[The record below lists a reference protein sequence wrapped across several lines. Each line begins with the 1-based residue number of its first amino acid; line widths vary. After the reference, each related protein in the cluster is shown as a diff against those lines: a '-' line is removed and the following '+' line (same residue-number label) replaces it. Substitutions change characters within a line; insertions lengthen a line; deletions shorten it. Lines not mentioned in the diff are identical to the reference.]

1 MDARLYILSDELCQV
16 NTRVSL
22 IAKWKARL
30 AGFVEFPF
38 PSLEASKDE
47 DDNGDSGS
55 DADATANEDASSS
68 SDNEIT
74 AS

>member
-1 MDARLYILSDELCQV
+1 MDARLYILSDKLSQV

-47 DDNGDSGS
+47 DDDDDS
-55 DADATANEDASSS
+55 DDNDDDEDKDASSL
-68 SDNEIT
+68 SDDKMST
-74 AS
+74 